1 MCGSAHDRGLDD
13 RRCQSI
19 CITHAYCF
27 RAPQPG
33 LRRGRRRPPA
43 GGLRQRRR
51 APARDPAQ
59 GRLQRRARRSSSF
72 PAVVGRRQ
80 DDAHRIVERAGLK
93 LRWLGFVGKLGNGR
107 YEISCVKVL
116 SQSPV
121 AGERRPR
128 GASVAVIEAAC
139 HTPDQAPTRRHAGR
153 RSPGRPMTSDERTAN
168 LLGALA
174 LTLADR
180 AGAAVH
186 AGAGVSGSDAA
197 ALVTL
202 RNYAEG
208 EPLDLLRR
216 ALALSQPGVVR
227 LADRL
232 QARGLVERHRGAR
245 DGRAVGLRLT
255 PRGPARRRRR
265 ARRARRRHRRG
276 PEALDAGERRALG
289 PMLERMLGAET
300 TDATASLVICRM
312 CDPDVCGHPDRC
324 PVTQAARAIA

>member
-1 MCGSAHDRGLDD
+1 MVVV
-13 RRCQSI
+13 
-19 CITHAYCF
+19 
-27 RAPQPG
+27 
-33 LRRGRRRPPA
+33 
-43 GGLRQRRR
+43 
-51 APARDPAQ
+51 
-59 GRLQRRARRSSSF
+59 

-93 LRWLGFVGKLGNGR
+93 LRWLGFIGKLGNGR

-139 HTPDQAPTRRHAGR
+139 HTPDQAPRGVTPGG
-153 RSPGRPMTSDERTAN
+153 SPGRPMTSDERTAN

-174 LTLADR
+174 LALADR
-180 AGAAVH
+180 AGAAVS
-186 AGAGVSGSDAA
+186 AGAALSGSDAA

-208 EPLDLLRR
+208 EPLELLRR

-232 QARGLVERHRGAR
+232 QARGLVERHRSDR
-245 DGRAVGLRLT
+245 DGRAVALRLT
-255 PRGPARRRRR
+255 GAGRRAADSRPRRPRRGHRRR
-265 ARRARRRHRRG
+265 AAHARREPAARL
-276 PEALDAGERRALG
+276 A
-289 PMLERMLGAET
+289 PMLERMLGAQT
-300 TDATASLVICRM
+300 TDTTASLVICRM
-312 CDPDVCGHPDRC
+312 CDPDVCGHPERC
-324 PVTQAARAIA
+324 PVTQAAIALA